1 MAGITLGWATRL
13 GLVVCVVAL
22 AVFNWSIRREPLEL
36 STTAGPATAAVDGP
50 SEPLLINDGWH
61 IRNMATAHGAFVI
74 EVEADDPSQAATI
87 ARALVEPTKDDYDEV
102 LIYVNQRGGDSDLP
116 DRRLQWTPRDGY
128 VEIEYDQT
136 SP

>member
-1 MAGITLGWATRL
+1 MAGFNLGWATRL
-13 GLVVCVVAL
+13 ALVVCVVAL
-22 AVFNWSIRREPLEL
+22 AGFNWAIRRDPNEL
-36 STTAGPATAAVDGP
+36 SNTAAPATAAVDG
-50 SEPLLINDGWH
+50 SAEPLLINDDWH

-87 ARALVEPTKDDYDEV
+87 ARALVEPIKDDYDEV
-102 LIYVNQRGGDSDLP
+102 LVYVNQRGGDSDLP

-128 VEIEYDQT
+128 VEIAYDQT